1 MRLSWLIR
9 SFCSLRISGCDSGCE
24 SGHGDLPASGR
35 HSELRTTDYEL
46 RVRGRMVHA
55 RSPQQFANDA
65 EDLDSSLDCGGMVVL
80 YMSQHVNRIFFS
92 QKKKEKRDFTVIRI
106 LFLKE

>member
-9 SFCSLRISGCDSGCE
+9 SFRSLRISGCGE
-24 SGHGDLPASGR
+24 SGQVETFTGFGPAFG
-35 HSELRTTDYEL
+35 TPDWTDYEL

-65 EDLDSSLDCGGMVVL
+65 DLDGSLDCGGMAVL

-92 QKKKEKRDFTVIRI
+92 KKKKKNVI
-106 LFLKE
+106 LQ

>member
-1 MRLSWLIR
+1 MRPSWLIR

-24 SGHGDLPASGR
+24 SGQVETFTGFGPAFG
-35 HSELRTTDYEL
+35 TPDWTDYEP

-65 EDLDSSLDCGGMVVL
+65 EDLDESLDCGGMVVL

-92 QKKKEKRDFTVIRI
+92 QKKKKKNVI
-106 LFLKE
+106 LQ